1 MQSSPDNI
9 PVFWETK
16 ASSKG
21 IYLQANPRSELL
33 NSTFELVPKPYD
45 LRNHEIEIHSP
56 VPLFAVKEYPQLLV
70 EQKDCLD
77 LVLRLSGQEK
87 YALPEEWVALSPII
101 QRIIDIEHTNNSSWQ
116 SYNTYL
122 TIQYSQDIKAGIQQR
137 NPGAHTDGLQ
147 SARRDGVFLPARNY
161 VLVTNGGTIF
171 YPQTFVANLDLNI
184 FNIFQGFDLQIKL
197 DENGKKQYSVAEE
210 MILHY
215 FDPYTV
221 HESGLANRDGS
232 RLFFR
237 LTWEEL
243 CFDRAINT
251 HNNMLSYDWP
261 HYLGDKR
268 KELITPTIRDI
279 ESARSIPLY

>member
-1 MQSSPDNI
+1 MRNHPDNI

-21 IYLQANPRSELL
+21 VYLHANPRSELL
-33 NSTFELVPKPYD
+33 NSTFEQEPKPYD
-45 LRNHEIEIHSP
+45 LKNHERESHSP
-56 VPLFAVKEYPQLLV
+56 VPLFSAQEYPQVLV

-87 YALPEEWVALSPII
+87 YALPEEWVTLFPII
-101 QRIIDIEHTNNSSWQ
+101 QRIIDIEHTNNPAWQ

-122 TIQYSQDIKAGIQQR
+122 TVQYSKDIKAGVQQR

-147 SARRDGVFLPARNY
+147 SARRDGIALPARNY

-197 DENGKKQYSVAEE
+197 DENGEKQHSVAGE

-215 FDPYTV
+215 LDPYTV
-221 HESGLANRDGS
+221 HESGLADRDGD

-243 CFDRAINT
+243 RFDRAINT
-251 HNNMLSYDWP
+251 HNNMLSYNWP
-261 HYLGDKR
+261 AYLGDKR
-268 KELITPTIRDI
+268 RDLITPTLDDI
-279 ESARSIPLY
+279 ESARSIPL